1 MARVLLSKA
10 MFKKFNLYF
19 LIGIINTALH
29 WAVFFI
35 FYYFSNNQASSN
47 LIAFI
52 IAVSFS
58 FYANAKWTFKKETNL
73 KKYILYVSFLGFLAF
88 TVGFVA
94 DYVKLY
100 PLITQILFSGISLV
114 CGFIYAN
121 FVVFR
126 KCKN

>member
-126 KCKN
+126 K